1 MEEHRWSARELE
13 VISGLR
19 GLGRA
24 VEPDEHTRARI
35 RADISRKLEAEPSR
49 RRRVLA
55 TFLAAAAALI
65 VFVGGVGLLLSRES
79 LPGDPLYGMKLASED
94 AELQLTF
101 DEAARGSKH
110 LQFASNRL
118 DELAAMPSPDAS
130 AFLTTLSAF
139 ATEATAGT
147 AQLTVLGVQG
157 DTARLDQLRTWARE
171 QAGKLGGLGVPDGAR
186 NGFTQA
192 GALLNRIDAR
202 AVALASR
209 LPCYRITTGEADDL
223 GAIPAA
229 GECTIPPDALLGV
242 PTEAP
247 LPPVSTVSPPPV
259 DIATTPTAPAST
271 TPVVPPATGPLP
283 PSSSGQ
289 APPVLPPPISAPTS
303 TRLPAPSTTTP
314 PPLISIPP
322 LIPGLPGLGI
332 G

>member
-1 MEEHRWSARELE
+1 MDEHRWTARELE

-24 VEPDEHTRARI
+24 VEPDDDTKARI
-35 RADISRKLEAEPSR
+35 RAEISRKLEAEPSR
-49 RRRVLA
+49 RRRALA
-55 TFLAAAAALI
+55 TVLAAAAALI
-65 VFVGGVGLLLSRES
+65 VFVGGVGLLLSRGS

-118 DELAAMPSPDAS
+118 DELAAMPSADTS

-139 ATEATAGT
+139 AAEATAGA

-157 DTARLDQLRTWARE
+157 DTARLDQLRTWASE
-171 QAGKLGGLGVPDGAR
+171 QAGKLAALDVPDGAR

-192 GALLNRIDAR
+192 GTLLNRIDAR
-202 AVALASR
+202 AAALTGR
-209 LPCYRITTGEADDL
+209 LSCYRITTGEADDL
-223 GAIPAA
+223 GAVPAT
-229 GECTIPPDALLGV
+229 GECTVPPDALLGI
-242 PTEAP
+242 PSGAP

-259 DIATTPTAPAST
+259 EIATTPTAPGSS
-271 TPVVPPATGPLP
+271 TPVVPSATGPLP
-283 PSSSGQ
+283 PSSTGST
-289 APPVLPPPISAPTS
+289 PTVLPPPISAPTS
-303 TRLPAPSTTTP
+303 TRLPTPSTTTP

>member
-1 MEEHRWSARELE
+1 MDEHRWTARELE

-19 GLGRA
+19 ALGRA

-55 TFLAAAAALI
+55 TVLAAAAALI
-65 VFVGGVGLLLSRES
+65 VFVAGVGLLLSRGS

-94 AELQLTF
+94 AQLQLTF

-110 LQFASNRL
+110 LQFAANRI
-118 DELAAMPSPDAS
+118 DELAAMPSPGAD

-139 ATEATAGT
+139 AAEATAGT
-147 AQLTVLGVQG
+147 ARLTVLGVQG
-157 DTARLDQLRTWARE
+157 DTARLEQLRTWARE
-171 QAGKLGGLGVPDGAR
+171 QAGKLGGLAVPDDAR

-202 AVALASR
+202 AVALAGR
-209 LPCYRITTGEADDL
+209 LSCYRITTGEADDL
-223 GAIPAA
+223 GAVPAS
-229 GECTIPPDALLGV
+229 GECAVPPDALLGV
-242 PTEAP
+242 PTAVP

-259 DIATTPTAPAST
+259 EIATTPTAPGTSA
-271 TPVVPPATGPLP
+271 PVVPTATGPLP
-283 PSSSGQ
+283 RPSSGQ

-303 TRLPAPSTTTP
+303 TRLPVPSTTTP